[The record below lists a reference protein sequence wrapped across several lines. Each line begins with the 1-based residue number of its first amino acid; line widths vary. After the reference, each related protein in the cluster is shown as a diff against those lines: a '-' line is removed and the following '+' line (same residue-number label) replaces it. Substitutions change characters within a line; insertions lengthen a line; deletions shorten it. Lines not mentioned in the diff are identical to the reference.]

1 MVKLSDT
8 EMFKAFRELVTT
20 DPNNP
25 KKTSSDPIRR
35 AKALGCWQRLM
46 DTHNI
51 AGMIKTAEKQAAEL
65 RSPDSMIS
73 DADIAWEQRAR
84 EAADTDLR
92 EACRQYYWPQWSAHD
107 VLHDGSTRKNA
118 IRTHLDILYAL
129 GQVDRDMILKA
140 NGCWSQREFEGNR
153 QSMVAN
159 GTNFAKGSLEKD
171 SAWKMNTIG
180 NRPPYQ
186 YLDG

>member
-8 EMFKAFRELVTT
+8 EIFKAFRELVTT

-35 AKALGCWQRLM
+35 AKALGHWQRLM

-51 AGMIKTAEKQAAEL
+51 AGMLKTAEKQAAGL

-73 DADIAWEQRAR
+73 DADMAWEQKAR

-92 EACRQYYWPQWSAHD
+92 EACRQYYWPHRSFTGAIADKIKWLEALDHNKRDAVLMAHGQPTQAQNK
-107 VLHDGSTRKNA
+107 LNREQMKE
-118 IRTHLDILYAL
+118 L
-129 GQVDRDMILKA
+129 GITK
-140 NGCWSQREFEGNR
+140 
-153 QSMVAN
+153 
-159 GTNFAKGSLEKD
+159 
-171 SAWKMNTIG
+171 
-180 NRPPYQ
+180 
-186 YLDG
+186 

>member
-8 EMFKAFRELVTT
+8 EIFKAFRELVTT

-35 AKALGCWQRLM
+35 AKALGHWQRLM

-51 AGMIKTAEKQAAEL
+51 AGMLKTAEKQAAEL

-73 DADIAWEQRAR
+73 DADIAWEQKAR

-92 EACRQYYWPQWSAHD
+92 EACRQYYWPQWGLDASPI
-107 VLHDGSTRKNA
+107 RKPQEK
-118 IRTHLDILYAL
+118 LYAL
-129 GQVDRDMILKA
+129 GQVDRDMIMKA
-140 NGCWSQREFEGNR
+140 NGYWSQREYDGNR
-153 QSMVAN
+153 ESMAANKVPFAN
-159 GTNFAKGSLEKD
+159 GALEEGST
-171 SAWKMNTIG
+171 WKLKTIG